1 MDQPR
6 PSPTPASAAL
16 GDLIMHDAEQR
27 SALGNAVRDGFAAI
41 GKPLALGAEAIGWA
55 LLLRNQDRC
64 DYRDRAT
71 FRLSLGQKVLCHL
84 SVGRSLDDI
93 WARSQA
99 FAVACPAIACRP
111 LFLRKVGGLDC
122 LASEY
127 FEGESLEAL
136 VCDGRLSAVDALTH
150 ASTVLSALEATSEPS
165 TLEKQQC
172 ELRSFFDQVLASQA
186 IGDLDGRFLQ
196 AYVFPLIFAG
206 AEQATPV
213 THWSNGD
220 IVARNILVDG
230 AGQVRLVDYEFASR
244 THFIAEGWWRWRT
257 FSLLPED
264 ARSLPAWSSA
274 MSSPWLEC
282 YFALRQII
290 LSHENSVSHLAVAD
304 VQRWVDRLSSIT
316 VGGWDGLRP
325 SLFLRGWG
333 DVVRGYPNNVI
344 KQKDH
349 EIDECRRRLVAL
361 DQEVY
366 DRGEWGQRLDRE
378 LSELRQQSVARDEQ
392 AGRLQSE
399 KAVLEAELSKVECAR
414 RDAEKVVRELE
425 SKVAALDREV
435 YDRGEWGQRLDREL
449 SELRQQAVARDEQ
462 AGRLQSEKA
471 VLEAELSTVE
481 CARSEAEKVVRE
493 LESKVAA
500 LDREV
505 YDRGEWGKRLDEEL
519 SELRQQA
526 VARDEQAGR
535 LQSEKAVLEA
545 ELSKVECA
553 RSEAEKSVRELESK
567 VAALER
573 EVYDRGEW
581 GQRLDD
587 EISELRQQLTLRD
600 EQVGGLKNEK
610 LSLTAELKKVL
621 DDYHALQEKELF
633 IMKDIEQLRAELAQ
647 QASALAE
654 ISRREVEARD
664 REDACLRRET
674 AREARLQQTEVALTC
689 SEEQLMQ
696 AQNTLN
702 AVLADAEDKLRWAAS
717 LDKEL
722 NRLRVESSALKVI
735 QDRQIEQL
743 RDKVSRM
750 QRSVSWNLTA
760 PLRALRRVILNR

>member
-449 SELRQQAVARDEQ
+449 SELRQQ
-462 AGRLQSEKA
+462 S
-471 VLEAELSTVE
+471 
-481 CARSEAEKVVRE
+481 
-493 LESKVAA
+493 
-500 LDREV
+500 
-505 YDRGEWGKRLDEEL
+505 
-519 SELRQQA
+519 

-553 RSEAEKSVRELESK
+553 RRDAEKVVRELESK
-567 VAALER
+567 VAALDR

-581 GQRLDD
+581 CQRLDR
-587 EISELRQQLTLRD
+587 ELSELRQQLTLRD

-610 LSLTAELKKVL
+610 SSLTAELKKML

-689 SEEQLMQ
+689 AEEQLIQ

-717 LDKEL
+717 LDTEL
-722 NRLRVESSALKVI
+722 NRFRMESSALKVI

-743 RDKVSRM
+743 QDKVSRM

>member
-1 MDQPR
+1 MDQLH
-6 PSPTPASAAL
+6 PSSAPASASL
-16 GDLIMHDAEQR
+16 GELIMHDAERR
-27 SALGNAVRDGFAAI
+27 SALSDAVRDGFAAI
-41 GKPLALGAEAIGWA
+41 GKPLALGAAAIGWA

-64 DYRDRAT
+64 DYRHRAT
-71 FRLSLGQKVLCHL
+71 FRLSLGQKILCHL

-99 FAVACPAIACRP
+99 FAAACPAIACRP
-111 LFLRKVGGLDC
+111 LFFRKVGELDC

-127 FEGESLEAL
+127 FEGESIEAL
-136 VCDGRLSAVDALTH
+136 VRDGRLSADDAISH
-150 ASTVLSALEATSEPS
+150 ASTVLSALEATCEPS
-165 TLEKQQC
+165 SLEKLQS
-172 ELRSFFDQVLASQA
+172 ELWSFFDQVISSPA
-186 IGDLDGRFLQ
+186 IGDLDARFLQ

-206 AEQATPV
+206 AGQATPV

-230 AGQVRLVDYEFASR
+230 AGQVRLVDYEFAAR
-244 THFIAEGWWRWRT
+244 THFLAEGWWRWHT

-290 LSHENSVSHLAVAD
+290 LSHENSVAHLAVAD
-304 VQRWVDRLSSIT
+304 VQRWIDRLSSIT
-316 VGGWDGLRP
+316 VDAWDGLRP
-325 SLFLRGWG
+325 SLFLRAWG
-333 DVVRGYPNNVI
+333 DVVRGYINDII
-344 KQKDH
+344 KQKDF
-349 EIDECRRRLVAL
+349 EIGECRSRL
-361 DQEVY
+361 
-366 DRGEWGQRLDRE
+366 
-378 LSELRQQSVARDEQ
+378 
-392 AGRLQSE
+392 
-399 KAVLEAELSKVECAR
+399 
-414 RDAEKVVRELE
+414 
-425 SKVAALDREV
+425 
-435 YDRGEWGQRLDREL
+435 
-449 SELRQQAVARDEQ
+449 
-462 AGRLQSEKA
+462 
-471 VLEAELSTVE
+471 
-481 CARSEAEKVVRE
+481 
-493 LESKVAA
+493 AA

-535 LQSEKAVLEA
+535 LQSEKALLEA

-553 RSEAEKSVRELESK
+553 RREAEKVVRELESK
-567 VAALER
+567 VAALDR

-581 GQRLDD
+581 GKRLD
-587 EISELRQQLTLRD
+587 EALSELRQQLTLRD
-600 EQVGGLKNEK
+600 EQVGGLTNEK
-610 LSLTAELKKVL
+610 SSLTAELKKML
-621 DDYHALQEKELF
+621 DDYHSLQEKELF
-633 IMKDIEQLRAELAQ
+633 IMNDIEQLRAELAQ

-689 SEEQLMQ
+689 AEEQLIQ

-722 NRLRVESSALKVI
+722 NGLRVESSALKVI

>member
-6 PSPTPASAAL
+6 PSSTPVSAAL

-27 SALGNAVRDGFAAI
+27 SAVGNVVSDGFAAI
-41 GKPLALGAEAIGWA
+41 GKPLALGAGSIRWELIP
-55 LLLRNQDRC
+55 RNQDRC
-64 DYRDRAT
+64 DYRHRAA
-71 FRLSLGQKVLCHL
+71 FRLSLGDRTLCHL
-84 SVGRSLDDI
+84 VVGKSLDDI

-99 FAVACPAIACRP
+99 FAAACPAIACRP
-111 LFLRKVGGLDC
+111 LFFRKVGELDC

-127 FEGESLEAL
+127 FEGESIEAL
-136 VCDGRLSAVDALTH
+136 VRAGRLSAPEAMNH
-150 ASTVLSALEATSEPS
+150 ASTVVAALEATSEPS

-196 AYVFPLIFAG
+196 AYVFPLISAG
-206 AEQATPV
+206 AGQAAPV

-230 AGQVRLVDYEFASR
+230 AGRVRLVDYEFAAR
-244 THFIAEGWWRWRT
+244 THFLAEGWWRWHT

-264 ARSLPAWSSA
+264 ARSLPAWSNA

-282 YFALRQII
+282 YFLLRQII

-304 VQRWVDRLSSIT
+304 FKQWIDRLSSIT
-316 VGGWDGLRP
+316 VEAWDGLRP
-325 SLFLRGWG
+325 SLFLRAWG
-333 DVVRGYPNNVI
+333 DAVRGYLNDVI
-344 KQKDH
+344 KQKDF
-349 EIDECRRRLVAL
+349 EIGECRSRLV
-361 DQEVY
+361 
-366 DRGEWGQRLDRE
+366 
-378 LSELRQQSVARDEQ
+378 
-392 AGRLQSE
+392 
-399 KAVLEAELSKVECAR
+399 
-414 RDAEKVVRELE
+414 
-425 SKVAALDREV
+425 ALDREV

-471 VLEAELSTVE
+471 LLEAELSKVE

-505 YDRGEWGKRLDEEL
+505 YDRGEWG
-519 SELRQQA
+519 
-526 VARDEQAGR
+526 
-535 LQSEKAVLEA
+535 
-545 ELSKVECA
+545 
-553 RSEAEKSVRELESK
+553 
-567 VAALER
+567 
-573 EVYDRGEW
+573 
-581 GQRLDD
+581 QRLDR
-587 EISELRQQLTLRD
+587 ELSELRQQLTLRD

-610 LSLTAELKKVL
+610 SSLTAELKKML

-689 SEEQLMQ
+689 AEEQLIQ

-717 LDKEL
+717 LDTEL
-722 NRLRVESSALKVI
+722 NRFRMESSALKVI

-743 RDKVSRM
+743 QDKVSRM

>member
-6 PSPTPASAAL
+6 PSSTPVSAAL

-27 SALGNAVRDGFAAI
+27 SAVGNVVSDGFAAI
-41 GKPLALGAEAIGWA
+41 GKPLALGAGSIRWELIP
-55 LLLRNQDRC
+55 RNQDRC
-64 DYRDRAT
+64 DYRHRAA
-71 FRLSLGQKVLCHL
+71 FRLSLGDRTLCHL
-84 SVGRSLDDI
+84 VVGKSLDDI

-99 FAVACPAIACRP
+99 FAAACPAIACRP
-111 LFLRKVGGLDC
+111 LFFRKVGELDC

-127 FEGESLEAL
+127 FEGESIEAL
-136 VCDGRLSAVDALTH
+136 VRAGRLSAPEAMNH
-150 ASTVLSALEATSEPS
+150 ASTVVAALEATSEPS

-196 AYVFPLIFAG
+196 AYVFPLISAG
-206 AEQATPV
+206 AEQAAPV

-230 AGQVRLVDYEFASR
+230 AGRVRLVDYEFAAR
-244 THFIAEGWWRWRT
+244 THFLAEGWWRWHT

-264 ARSLPAWSSA
+264 ARSLPAWSNA

-282 YFALRQII
+282 YFLLRQII

-304 VQRWVDRLSSIT
+304 FKQWIDRLSSIT
-316 VGGWDGLRP
+316 VEAWDGLRP
-325 SLFLRGWG
+325 SLFLRAWG
-333 DVVRGYPNNVI
+333 DAVRGYLNDVI
-344 KQKDH
+344 KQKDF
-349 EIDECRRRLVAL
+349 EIGECRSRLV
-361 DQEVY
+361 
-366 DRGEWGQRLDRE
+366 
-378 LSELRQQSVARDEQ
+378 
-392 AGRLQSE
+392 
-399 KAVLEAELSKVECAR
+399 
-414 RDAEKVVRELE
+414 
-425 SKVAALDREV
+425 ALDREV
-435 YDRGEWGQRLDREL
+435 YDRGEWCQRLDREL

-505 YDRGEWGKRLDEEL
+505 YDRGEWCQRLDREL

-553 RSEAEKSVRELESK
+553 RRDAEKVVRELESK
-567 VAALER
+567 VAALDR

-581 GQRLDD
+581 CQRLDR
-587 EISELRQQLTLRD
+587 ELSELRQQLTLRD

-610 LSLTAELKKVL
+610 SSLTAELKKML

-689 SEEQLMQ
+689 AEEQLIQ

-717 LDKEL
+717 LDTEL
-722 NRLRVESSALKVI
+722 NRFRMESSALKVI

-743 RDKVSRM
+743 QDKVSRM

>member
-244 THFIAEGWWRWRT
+244 THFLAEGWWRWHA

-449 SELRQQAVARDEQ
+449 SELRQQSVARDEQ

-471 VLEAELSTVE
+471 VLEAALSKVE

-505 YDRGEWGKRLDEEL
+505 YDRGEWG
-519 SELRQQA
+519 
-526 VARDEQAGR
+526 
-535 LQSEKAVLEA
+535 
-545 ELSKVECA
+545 
-553 RSEAEKSVRELESK
+553 
-567 VAALER
+567 
-573 EVYDRGEW
+573 
-581 GQRLDD
+581 QRLDR
-587 EISELRQQLTLRD
+587 ELSELRQQLTLRD

-610 LSLTAELKKVL
+610 SSLTAELKKML

-689 SEEQLMQ
+689 AEEQLIQ

-717 LDKEL
+717 LDTEL
-722 NRLRVESSALKVI
+722 NRFRMESSALKVI

-743 RDKVSRM
+743 QDKVSRM